1 MSQLQDATRPVLS
14 LSIFSTNITDLRED
28 SGTVRGEWCISICY
42 LQNFRIISE
51 KDLTLALHCC
61 QNNPNDCLSV
71 SGWREFLSQVITWNL
86 LWLWKLKSVC
96 WLAELILFEI
106 FSRCFG
112 FLNEAISGLACGDS
126 LKYEWDPPVSPPE
139 YDTPTVSTLCILWCP
154 VSTLCILW
162 CPVSTLCILCFPV
175 STLLYLVGCIY
186 ISMSVVTTPNVSVHI
201 AWLVITCSNI
211 LPILFWLNWSWIR
224 YDVTKIN

>member
-1 MSQLQDATRPVLS
+1 MSQLQDAARPVLS

-28 SGTVRGEWCISICY
+28 SGSVQDEWCISICY
-42 LQNFRIISE
+42 FQNFRIISE

-71 SGWREFLSQVITWNL
+71 WGWREFLSQVITWNL

-112 FLNEAISGLACGDS
+112 FLNEAISGLAEVAFLCKCVFRGYRCLTVDACGDS

-139 YDTPTVSTLCILWCP
+139 YDTPTVSPQEIMMPWARFLQILD
-154 VSTLCILW
+154 
-162 CPVSTLCILCFPV
+162 
-175 STLLYLVGCIY
+175 
-186 ISMSVVTTPNVSVHI
+186 M
-201 AWLVITCSNI
+201 
-211 LPILFWLNWSWIR
+211 PIW
-224 YDVTKIN
+224 